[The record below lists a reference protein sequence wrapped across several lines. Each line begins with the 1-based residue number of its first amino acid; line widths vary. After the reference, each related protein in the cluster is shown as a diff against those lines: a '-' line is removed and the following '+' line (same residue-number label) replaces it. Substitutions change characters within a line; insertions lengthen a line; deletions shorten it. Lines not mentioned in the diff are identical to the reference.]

1 MVTIENRIPIF
12 RRGNILDKEVL
23 DNMKETPYEYYSL
36 SYNEYSNGVI
46 CGIETYAED
55 EFLYITA
62 GIIKYNNFYYKIKEK
77 LKIEIP
83 IEDGDYI
90 LKVKFL
96 PPVEVEKG
104 KYEKYSIEIFFSIDG
119 KCQNNEMELVRIKR
133 REGAEIRNPSAFVGI
148 DKEYNIVN
156 EIHKFKSTA
165 SGVSFPSKLLKIY
178 AGRIFD
184 EKEMESLDE
193 VFCSTALNGSVSRE
207 LLNAYIKRRIREEC
221 HQADNQ
227 KIYEYLKQIYNSMKG
242 NRFVRGS
249 NVKKKNLMMV
259 E

>member
-36 SYNEYSNGVI
+36 SHNEYSNGVI
-46 CGIETYAED
+46 CGIETYTED
-55 EFLYITA
+55 EFLYITP

-83 IEDGDYI
+83 IDDGDYM
-90 LKVKFL
+90 LKIKFL
-96 PPVEVEKG
+96 PPEEVEKG
-104 KYEKYSIEIFFSIDG
+104 KYEKYFMEIQFVSNY
-119 KCQNNEMELVRIKR
+119 KYLNNEMELVRIKR
-133 REGAEIRNPSAFVGI
+133 REGAEIRNPSNFTGI

-156 EIHKFKSTA
+156 EIYKITSTT
-165 SGVSFPSKLLKIY
+165 SGNSFSTKLLKMY
-178 AGRIFD
+178 AERIFD

-193 VFCSTALNGSVSRE
+193 VFCSMALNDYVSRD
-207 LLNAYIKRRIREEC
+207 LLNSYIKRKIREDC
-221 HQADNQ
+221 SQADNQ
-227 KIYEYLKQIYNSMKG
+227 KIYECLREIYNNMK
-242 NRFVRGS
+242 NSRFIK
-249 NVKKKNLMMV
+249 NNNIKKKNLMMV